1 VTETYATRLLRRI
14 VHEHRRAVVMI
25 AAGLALNVLLYLIV
39 VRPWNQSVANIEQRT
54 LAAEQ
59 ARAAAQTEFNRA
71 NGTLT
76 GKDRATQELTR
87 FYNEVLARDLSRARQ
102 LTYGRVQ
109 RLARDHRLAY
119 QGSRYEPIEERG
131 SSLVKLKVNVELTG
145 SYNNMRSFIHAIET
159 APEFVVIENI
169 SLAEGSNEGSLRLAM
184 DLSTFFRSGG
194 GEK

>member
-14 VHEHRRAVVMI
+14 VQEHRRAVVMI
-25 AAGLALNVLLYLIV
+25 AAGLTLNILLYLVV

-59 ARAAAQTEFNRA
+59 AKNAAQTEFNKA

-76 GKDRATQELTR
+76 GKDRAEQELKR
-87 FYNEVLARDLSRARQ
+87 FYSEVLAQDLSKARQ
-102 LTYGRVQ
+102 MTYGPVQ
-109 RLARDHRLAY
+109 RLAKEHGLAY

-131 SSLVKLKVNVELTG
+131 SSLVKLRVNVELTG
-145 SYNNMRSFIHAIET
+145 SYNNLRSFIHAIET
-159 APEFVVIENI
+159 SNDFVVIENI

-184 DLSTFFRSGG
+184 DLSTYFRSVNR
-194 GEK
+194 